1 MIKDLLER
9 FKRVFTVKEWKQE
22 AQDAM
27 AKKEFV
33 IASLNELHR
42 VEKSETASGQ
52 ERAMSRQPQGQ
63 PVRQGPQPM
72 PVGTRRPQPAGG
84 INYDRENEKRKSEM
98 SLAELMNSIRQQQ
111 VSG

>member
-27 AKKEFV
+27 ANKEFV
-33 IASLNELHR
+33 IASLHELHR
-42 VEKSETASGQ
+42 VEKAEMANGQ
-52 ERAMSRQPQGQ
+52 DRTMTRQPQGQ
-63 PVRQGPQPM
+63 QMRQPTQAPVGARKPQPT
-72 PVGTRRPQPAGG
+72 GL
-84 INYDRENEKRKSEM
+84 NYDKENSKKKAEM

-111 VSG
+111 VNE